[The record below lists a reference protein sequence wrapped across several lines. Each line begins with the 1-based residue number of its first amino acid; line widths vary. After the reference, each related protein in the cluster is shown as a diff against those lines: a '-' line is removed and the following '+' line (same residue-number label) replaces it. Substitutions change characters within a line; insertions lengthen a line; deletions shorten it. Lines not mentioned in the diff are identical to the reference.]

1 MDIDQYYKPLMED
14 LRQGKRVFFKAPKP
28 VMKEISEYFAET
40 VQNAN
45 KVEMRKVLCLVDH
58 CQLPQTFFTDIICQA
73 LEKEDDPELIV
84 FLLSSSTTH
93 IIRRIKE
100 GEIRAPESY
109 LQSLQKLLTH
119 SNPEVVE
126 WNLRIIEQMPK
137 LPNALKLIVLKNKP
151 SVLKILDKHQ
161 KASRQ
166 IITMLE
172 KRWHHVRK

>member
-14 LRQGKRVFFKAPKP
+14 LRLGKRVFFKAPKP
-28 VMKEISEYFAET
+28 VMRQISEYFAKT
-40 VQNAN
+40 VQSGD
-45 KVEMRKVLCLVDH
+45 KIGMRKALCLVDH
-58 CQLPQTFFTDIICQA
+58 CQLPQSLFTDTICQA
-73 LEKEDDPELIV
+73 LEKESDPELIV

-109 LQSLQKLLTH
+109 LQSLEKFLTH

-137 LPNALKLIVLKNKP
+137 LPNALKLRVLKNKP